1 MKRVLVI
8 ENDIDTL
15 EMVGIL
21 LADSGFE
28 IIQSVNKTSIHD
40 IIVLNPDLVII
51 DYLLGDCYGD
61 QLCSEIKSNPLAN
74 QIPVILF
81 SASHHL
87 EQIAKE
93 CGADAYIPKPF
104 DISYFEEKV
113 KELVCD

>member
-1 MKRVLVI
+1 LKRILVI

-15 EMVGIL
+15 EMVGFL
-21 LADSGFE
+21 LGDRGFE
-28 IIQSVNKTSIHD
+28 VIQLVNKISIRD

-51 DYLLGDCYGD
+51 DYLLGDGYGD
-61 QLCSEIKSNPLAN
+61 ELCLEIKSNPLTN

-87 EQIAKE
+87 EQIAKD
-93 CGADAYIPKPF
+93 CGANTYITKPF

-113 KELVCD
+113 KELVCH